1 MLKFLHMSDIEKI
14 ILEIAKKNNIKLDM
28 NKKDVNLKTFN
39 IDSLAAMNLII
50 QIEEKL
56 NKTLDDEILM
66 SIKTLNDLINAFQ

>member
-1 MLKFLHMSDIEKI
+1 MTNIEKI
-14 ILEIAKKNNIKLDM
+14 ILEIAKKNNIKLDL
-28 NKKDVNLKTFN
+28 NKKDVSLKSFN

-56 NKTLDDEILM
+56 NKTLDDDVLM

>member
-1 MLKFLHMSDIEKI
+1 MTNIEKI
-14 ILEIAKKNNIKLDM
+14 ILEIAKKNNIKLDL
-28 NKKDVNLKTFN
+28 NKKDVSLKSFN

-56 NKTLDDEILM
+56 NKTLDDDDVLM

>member
-1 MLKFLHMSDIEKI
+1 MSDIEKI